1 MSNNITYKTESQT
14 TSVLH
19 TKTEKCSLYF
29 TIQIQKKLVHVSVA
43 ACTDMSLI
51 QIQIN
56 QNTQYT
62 DWSNKT

>member
-1 MSNNITYKTESQT
+1 MFIIFHYSNS
-14 TSVLH
+14 
-19 TKTEKCSLYF
+19 
-29 TIQIQKKLVHVSVA
+29 KKLVHVSVA